1 MKHIVITGAA
11 GFLGVNLVKH
21 LLKEND
27 THITCLDNFFS
38 AYSKNIEWLHS
49 QKNIK
54 FIEHDI
60 RTAFHSS
67 EKIDAIYN
75 LACPASPPI
84 YQSDPIFTTETS
96 VLGALNMLNLA
107 QEHDATILQA
117 STSEIYGDPTTH
129 PQTEDYRGNVNPIG
143 IRSCYDEGKRCA
155 ESLFFDHHRMHGTKI
170 KIIRIFNTYGPFM
183 NPKDGRVVSNF
194 IVQALQNKDLTV
206 YGDGQQTRSFCY
218 VEDLIAGMIAVMH
231 SPKNLQGPY
240 NLGNDTEYTVEQL
253 ANIIIE
259 KTNPKLNLTKLPLPK
274 DDPYKRKPCLQ
285 KVKKDIN
292 WQPNVSLDQGLDKT
306 INFFKTIVL

>member
-11 GFLGVNLVKH
+11 GFLGVNLVKR

-38 AYSKNIEWLHS
+38 AYSKNIEWLQS
-49 QKNIK
+49 QQNIK
-54 FIEHDI
+54 LIEHDI

-67 EKIDAIYN
+67 EKVDEIYN
-75 LACPASPPI
+75 LACPASPPV

-96 VLGALNMLNLA
+96 VLGAINMLNLA
-107 QEHDATILQA
+107 HQHDATILQA

-129 PQTEDYRGNVNPIG
+129 PQTESYRGNVNPVG

-170 KIIRIFNTYGPFM
+170 KVIRIFNTYGPHM
-183 NPKDGRVVSNF
+183 NPEDGRVVSNF
-194 IVQALQNKDLTV
+194 IVQALKGNDLTV

-218 VEDLIAGMIAVMH
+218 VEDLIAGMIAVMK
-231 SPKNLQGPY
+231 SPKSLQGPY

-253 ANIIIE
+253 AKIIIE
-259 KTNPKLNLTKLPLPK
+259 KINPKLKLIKLPLPK

-285 KVKKDIN
+285 KVKKDIA
-292 WQPNVSLDQGLDKT
+292 WQPNVSLDQGLDTT
-306 INFFKTIVL
+306 INFFKTNI